1 MWSIQQ
7 FKLVYDRFQSSG
19 LSVTDFCANE
29 CIHHSKFYYWKKKLI
44 EQSQAR
50 EQPSDFVPIVFSGS
64 NTQLPAK
71 RKVQHKPVLEHND
84 PASGDVFEIV
94 YPQPTDMRKG
104 FYTLSGLVTDQ
115 MGQSVR
121 SGDVFIFLNRHC
133 TSLKALHMEHGGLN
147 KLIYSRYLTD

>member
-7 FKLVYDRFQSSG
+7 FKLVYDRFLSSG

-29 CIHHSKFYYWKKKLI
+29 SILHSKFYYWKKKLI

-50 EQPSDFVPIVFSGS
+50 EQPSDFVPIVFSS
-64 NTQLPAK
+64 STPQIQTK
-71 RKVQHKPVLEHND
+71 RKAQQKLLPEHGD
-84 PASGDVFEIV
+84 SASGDIFEIV